1 MQDLVDRVT
10 RLALSPDLPAEWTPF
25 LRDAVEIGSNSLGHD
40 NMAFRA
46 EWEKARTGETAT
58 VSKEFQ
64 RRYKFERSPSKTE
77 RVAATLG
84 AVTLG
89 GVLTVSLFGVAAS
102 DVLVDA
108 YHGFR
113 GDPFYT
119 ETQTPDG
126 TVYQAHI
133 QAVPG
138 HPHRYRLLYR
148 AKLHPGEAPGAD
160 LQVDAEPPKG

>member
-1 MQDLVDRVT
+1 MGEGSHRRDRYGEQGVPAPVQV
-10 RLALSPDLPAEWTPF
+10 RAVALED
-25 LRDAVEIGSNSLGHD
+25 
-40 NMAFRA
+40 
-46 EWEKARTGETAT
+46 
-58 VSKEFQ
+58 
-64 RRYKFERSPSKTE
+64 E

-84 AVTLG
+84 AVALG
-89 GVLTVSLFGVAAS
+89 GALTVSLFGVAAS

-108 YHGFR
+108 YHAFR